1 MFIIVK
7 IRGGIRAAIFFAC
20 LAAVLTFAV
29 RSAVA
34 HSPQAVDAQGNA
46 CIQVDCA
53 GDKITNRC
61 NFPVQ
66 LTSQCKG
73 GGSLCIITGA
83 FNSET
88 AGEVKVL
95 GTRDFGT
102 EWERALL
109 RVTDFYPKDISRTN
123 TSGSGREQFFGY
135 ACAVHT
141 DGSVESAGG
150 EWHKDDEGN
159 SVFVCVH
166 NHTDGQ
172 GRHTVRPLRPEFECP
187 GERINNWAAECVEY
201 KSYQSLTRGADGTEN
216 FAPSGHADGTYLVNN
231 CKCPVILDSCHGKHP
246 CHQDANR
253 QAVLQPGED
262 SFVAALPGSEASW
275 AACYR
280 GDRINQNEI
289 KSVGENLW
297 TCGKYKTECS
307 EVIAFSDDSDSRL
320 QFEGISRV
328 EAVAREEIAEA
339 ETRET
344 DGQPDDSCPYAN
356 DGECDDPGPCPAGTD
371 TTDCASRRGEESGE
385 SAQNDQPDD
394 SCKYANDGVCDDDD
408 PGLCAPGTDATDCS
422 SRRGEEVAEAR
433 ETDNQPDDS
442 CPYANDGECDDPGP
456 CPPGTDTTDC
466 AVGRGEEA
474 ASTEETGGQSENV
487 EEYPFVSLRG
497 TPPPTGTK
505 TEQFLQ
511 DTDRQRVE
519 NGSDYKTWGGQLDV
533 NAKVTPVYWN
543 GDHSHLYIAIGQNDM
558 EAAKWLLAN
567 GSDIDEKTH
576 WGGSLLFAAAK
587 GNAVEIAKL
596 LIDNG
601 ADVKEKTDNGY
612 TPLHAAEGA
621 EVAKLLIAKGA
632 EVNAKSDNGYTPLHE
647 AAENNAA
654 EVAKLLIDNGAEVNA
669 ENDNGY
675 TPLDKAFGNG
685 HGAMQSLLRQHDG
698 RCNRYGC

>member
-1 MFIIVK
+1 MKNPLQNLPV
-7 IRGGIRAAIFFAC
+7 RAVRLALGALFAS
-20 LAAVLTFAV
+20 LAALAP
-29 RSAVA
+29 SAAA

-88 AGEVKVL
+88 AGTAGKVKVL

-123 TSGSGREQFFGY
+123 ISGGGREQFFGY

-150 EWHKDDEGN
+150 EWHKDDNGN

-172 GRHTVRPLRPEFECP
+172 GRHTVRPARPDFECP

-216 FAPSGHADGTYLVNN
+216 FAPAGHADGTYLVNN
-231 CKCPVILDSCHGKHP
+231 CKCPVVLDSCHGKHP

-307 EVIAFSDDSDSRL
+307 EVIAFSDDSDARL

-328 EAVAREEIAEA
+328 EAVVPEAAAEA
-339 ETRET
+339 QEE
-344 DGQPDDSCPYAN
+344 G
-356 DGECDDPGPCPAGTD
+356 GPT
-371 TTDCASRRGEESGE
+371 
-385 SAQNDQPDD
+385 
-394 SCKYANDGVCDDDD
+394 
-408 PGLCAPGTDATDCS
+408 
-422 SRRGEEVAEAR
+422 
-433 ETDNQPDDS
+433 
-442 CPYANDGECDDPGP
+442 
-456 CPPGTDTTDC
+456 
-466 AVGRGEEA
+466 EA
-474 ASTEETGGQSENV
+474 AAEED
-487 EEYPFVSLRG
+487 PLAALRG

-505 TEQFLQ
+505 TEKLLRKK
-511 DTDRQRVE
+511 DV
-519 NGSDYKTWGGQLDV
+519 WGGQLDV
-533 NAKVTPVYWN
+533 NARVSPEGWAGN
-543 GDHSHLYIAIGQNDM
+543 FSHLHFAALENDM
-558 EAAKWLLAN
+558 EAARW
-567 GSDIDEKTH
+567 
-576 WGGSLLFAAAK
+576 
-587 GNAVEIAKL
+587 
-596 LIDNG
+596 
-601 ADVKEKTDNGY
+601 
-612 TPLHAAEGA
+612 
-621 EVAKLLIAKGA
+621 LIANGA
-632 EVNAKSDNGYTPLHE
+632 EVNAKNSIGGTPLHD
-647 AAENNAA
+647 AAGENAGAA
-654 EVAKLLIDNGAEVNA
+654 AKLLIDNGAEVNA
-669 ENDNGY
+669 KNRTYDLTPLHTAASFNAADVAKVLIDNGAEVSAKNKSGQ
-675 TPLDKAFGNG
+675 TPLHLAAFTNAADVAKVLIANGAEVNAKAEMGETPLHLAAFTNAADVAKVLIDNGAEVNAKGNNG
-685 HGAMQSLLRQHDG
+685 GTPLHLAAVNNAAGAAKILFANGAEVNVKNKEGGTPMDFANHYKHGQMQSLLRQHGG
-698 RCNRYGC
+698 RCNLIC

>member
-1 MFIIVK
+1 MKNPLQNLPV
-7 IRGGIRAAIFFAC
+7 RAVRLALGALFAS
-20 LAAVLTFAV
+20 LAALAP
-29 RSAVA
+29 SAAA

-46 CIQVDCA
+46 CIQADCA

-66 LTSQCKG
+66 LASQCKG
-73 GGSLCIITGA
+73 GDSLCAITGA

-109 RVTDFYPKDISRTN
+109 RDTDFYPKDIRRTN
-123 TSGSGREQFFGY
+123 TSGGGREQFFGY

-141 DGSVESAGG
+141 DGTVESAGG

-159 SVFVCVH
+159 SVFVCAH

-172 GRHTVRPLRPEFECP
+172 GRHIVRPARPDFECS

-231 CKCPVILDSCHGKHP
+231 CKCPVVLDSCHGKHP

-253 QAVLQPGED
+253 QAVLRPGED

-297 TCGKYKTECS
+297 ACGEYKTECS

-328 EAVAREEIAEA
+328 EAVAREE
-339 ETRET
+339 
-344 DGQPDDSCPYAN
+344 G
-356 DGECDDPGPCPAGTD
+356 GPT
-371 TTDCASRRGEESGE
+371 
-385 SAQNDQPDD
+385 
-394 SCKYANDGVCDDDD
+394 
-408 PGLCAPGTDATDCS
+408 
-422 SRRGEEVAEAR
+422 
-433 ETDNQPDDS
+433 
-442 CPYANDGECDDPGP
+442 
-456 CPPGTDTTDC
+456 
-466 AVGRGEEA
+466 EEA
-474 ASTEETGGQSENV
+474 AEED
-487 EEYPFVSLRG
+487 PLAAPRG

-505 TEQFLQ
+505 TEKLLREK
-511 DTDRQRVE
+511 DV
-519 NGSDYKTWGGQLDV
+519 WGGQLDV
-533 NAKVTPVYWN
+533 NVRVSYKKWGINV
-543 GDHSHLYIAIGQNDM
+543 SHLHVAAFENDM
-558 EAAKWLLAN
+558 EAARWLIAN
-567 GSDIDEKTH
+567 GAEVNAKNKYGFTPLYLAVLNS
-576 WGGSLLFAAAK
+576 AAE
-587 GNAVEIAKL
+587 VAKL
-596 LIDNG
+596 LIDNSAEVNAKDKYG
-601 ADVKEKTDNGY
+601 R
-612 TPLHAAEGA
+612 TPLHFAAAENAAEVAKLLIANGAEVNAKAEYGDTPLHIAALNSAA

-632 EVNAKSDNGYTPLHE
+632 EINAKVEKGDYAGSTPMD
-647 AAENNAA
+647 AAIDEKHA
-654 EVAKLLIDNGAEVNA
+654 E
-669 ENDNGY
+669 
-675 TPLDKAFGNG
+675 
-685 HGAMQSLLRQHDG
+685 MQSFLKQHGG
-698 RCNRYGC
+698 RCNTQC

>member
-1 MFIIVK
+1 MSTIAK
-7 IRGGIRAAIFFAC
+7 IRGGIHAAIFFVC

-88 AGEVKVL
+88 AGTAGKVKVL

-123 TSGSGREQFFGY
+123 ISGGGREQFFGY

-141 DGSVESAGG
+141 DGTVESAGG
-150 EWHKDDEGN
+150 EWHKDDNGN

-166 NHTDGQ
+166 SHTDGQ
-172 GRHTVRPLRPEFECP
+172 GRHTVRPARPEFECP

-231 CKCPVILDSCHGKHP
+231 CKCPVVLDSCHGKHP

-356 DGECDDPGPCPAGTD
+356 DGECDDPGPCP
-371 TTDCASRRGEESGE
+371 
-385 SAQNDQPDD
+385 
-394 SCKYANDGVCDDDD
+394 
-408 PGLCAPGTDATDCS
+408 
-422 SRRGEEVAEAR
+422 
-433 ETDNQPDDS
+433 
-442 CPYANDGECDDPGP
+442 
-456 CPPGTDTTDC
+456 PGTDTTDC
-466 AVGRGEEA
+466 AVGRGEEVA
-474 ASTEETGGQSENV
+474 ATRETGDQPENV
-487 EEYPFVSLRG
+487 EEDPLAALRG

-505 TEQFLQ
+505 TEKFLREK
-511 DTDRQRVE
+511 DV
-519 NGSDYKTWGGQLDV
+519 WGGQLDV
-533 NAKVTPVYWN
+533 NARVKPAGWHGN
-543 GDHSHLYIAIGQNDM
+543 HSHLESAADTNDM
-558 EAAKWLLAN
+558 EAARW
-567 GSDIDEKTH
+567 
-576 WGGSLLFAAAK
+576 
-587 GNAVEIAKL
+587 
-596 LIDNG
+596 
-601 ADVKEKTDNGY
+601 
-612 TPLHAAEGA
+612 
-621 EVAKLLIAKGA
+621 LIANGA
-632 EVNAKSDNGYTPLHE
+632 EVNAKNEGGYTPLHG
-647 AAENNAA
+647 AALHNAPEIAKLLVDNGAAVNAKTKKGITPLHAVAYKNKNAA
-654 EVAKLLIDNGAEVNA
+654 EIVKLLIDNGAEVNA
-669 ENDNGY
+669 KSDSGH
-675 TPLDKAFGNG
+675 TPLDTAIQEG
-685 HGAMQSLLRQHDG
+685 HTAMQSLFRQHGG
-698 RCNRYGC
+698 RCNVVC

>member
-1 MFIIVK
+1 MKNPLQNLPV
-7 IRGGIRAAIFFAC
+7 RAVRLALGALFAS
-20 LAAVLTFAV
+20 LAALAP
-29 RSAVA
+29 SAAA

-46 CIQVDCA
+46 CIQADCA

-88 AGEVKVL
+88 AGTAGKVKVL
-95 GTRDFGT
+95 GARDFGT

-123 TSGSGREQFFGY
+123 ISGGGREQFFGY

-150 EWHKDDEGN
+150 EWHKDDNGN
-159 SVFVCVH
+159 PVFVCVH

-172 GRHTVRPLRPEFECP
+172 GRHTVRPARPEFECS

-328 EAVAREEIAEA
+328 ESVAREEVAEA

-356 DGECDDPGPCPAGTD
+356 DGECDDPGPCSPGTD

-408 PGLCAPGTDATDCS
+408 PGLCAPGTDATDCA

-442 CPYANDGECDDPGP
+442 CPYANNGECDDPGL

-466 AVGRGEEA
+466 AVGRGEEVA
-474 ASTEETGGQSENV
+474 ATQETGDQPENV
-487 EEYPFVSLRG
+487 EEDPLAALRG
-497 TPPPTGTK
+497 TPPPTGTA
-505 TEQFLQ
+505 TEEDLREE
-511 DTDRQRVE
+511 DL
-519 NGSDYKTWGGQLDV
+519 WGGQLDV
-533 NAKVTPVYWN
+533 NARVESDWFGN
-543 GDHSHLYIAIGQNDM
+543 ISHLHFAASKNDM
-558 EAAKWLLAN
+558 EAARWLIAN
-567 GSDIDEKTH
+567 GAEVNAKNEA
-576 WGGSLLFAAAK
+576 GS
-587 GNAVEIAKL
+587 
-596 LIDNG
+596 
-601 ADVKEKTDNGY
+601 
-612 TPLHAAEGA
+612 TPLHWAASGNA
-621 EVAKLLIAKGA
+621 TEVAELLIAKGA
-632 EVNAKSDNGYTPLHE
+632 EVNAKDNDGWTLLHR
-647 AAENNAA
+647 AASGNAT
-654 EVAKLLIDNGAEVNA
+654 EVAELLIAKGAEVNA
-669 ENDNGY
+669 KDNYGF
-675 TPLDKAFGNG
+675 TPLDLAIQEG
-685 HGAMQSLLRQHDG
+685 HSAMQSILRQHGG
-698 RCNRYGC
+698 RCNEAC

>member
-1 MFIIVK
+1 MKNPLQNLPV
-7 IRGGIRAAIFFAC
+7 RAVRLALGALFAS
-20 LAAVLTFAV
+20 LAALTP
-29 RSAVA
+29 SAAA

-88 AGEVKVL
+88 AGTAGKVKVL
-95 GTRDFGT
+95 GARDFGT

-123 TSGSGREQFFGY
+123 TSGGGREQFFGY

-141 DGSVESAGG
+141 DGTVESAGG

-159 SVFVCVH
+159 PVFVCVH

-172 GRHTVRPLRPEFECP
+172 GRHIVRPARPDFECP

-231 CKCPVILDSCHGKHP
+231 CKCPVVLDSCHGKHP

-339 ETRET
+339 EAREA

-408 PGLCAPGTDATDCS
+408 PGLCAPGTDATDCA

-456 CPPGTDTTDC
+456 CPAGTDTTDC
-466 AVGRGEEA
+466 AAGRGEEVA
-474 ASTEETGGQSENV
+474 ATQETGDQPENV
-487 EEYPFVSLRG
+487 EEDPLAALRG

-505 TEQFLQ
+505 TEKLLRKE
-511 DTDRQRVE
+511 DV
-519 NGSDYKTWGGQLDV
+519 WGGQLDV
-533 NAKVTPVYWN
+533 NARVNPDGWHGNV
-543 GDHSHLYIAIGQNDM
+543 SHLHAAAIENDM
-558 EAAKWLLAN
+558 EAARWLIAN
-567 GSDIDEKTH
+567 GAEVNAKTDRDNTPLH
-576 WGGSLLFAAAK
+576 DAAAK
-587 GNAVEIAKL
+587 NAAEVAKL

-601 ADVKEKTDNGY
+601 A
-612 TPLHAAEGA
+612 
-621 EVAKLLIAKGA
+621 
-632 EVNAKSDNGYTPLHE
+632 EVNAKNEDGNTPLHF

-685 HGAMQSLLRQHDG
+685 HGAMQSLLRQHGG

>member
-1 MFIIVK
+1 MSIIAK

-20 LAAVLTFAV
+20 LAAVLAFAA

-109 RVTDFYPKDISRTN
+109 RDTDFYPKDISRTN
-123 TSGSGREQFFGY
+123 ISGGGREQFFGY

-141 DGSVESAGG
+141 DGTVESAGG

-172 GRHTVRPLRPEFECP
+172 GRHTVRPARPDFECP

-201 KSYQSLTRGADGTEN
+201 KSYQSLTRGADGTEK

-231 CKCPVILDSCHGKHP
+231 CKCPVVLDSCHGKHP

-297 TCGKYKTECS
+297 TCGKYKTKCS
-307 EVIAFSDDSDSRL
+307 EVIAFSDDSDFRL

-328 EAVAREEIAEA
+328 EAVAREEIAGAEA
-339 ETRET
+339 QEE

-356 DGECDDPGPCPAGTD
+356 DGECDDSGLCPPGTD
-371 TTDCASRRGEESGE
+371 ATDCSSHRGEESGE

-408 PGLCAPGTDATDCS
+408 PGLCAPGTDATDCA

-456 CPPGTDTTDC
+456 CPAGTDTTDC
-466 AVGRGEEA
+466 AAGRGEEVA
-474 ASTEETGGQSENV
+474 ATRETGDQPENV
-487 EEYPFVSLRG
+487 EEDPLAALRG
-497 TPPPTGTK
+497 TPPPTGTA
-505 TEQFLQ
+505 TEESLRLY
-511 DTDRQRVE
+511 DD
-519 NGSDYKTWGGQLDV
+519 SWGGQLDV
-533 NAKVTPVYWN
+533 NVRVDYRFDS
-543 GDHSHLYIAIGQNDM
+543 GDFSHLHVAASKNDM
-558 EAAKWLLAN
+558 EAARWLIAN
-567 GSDIDEKTH
+567 GADVNAKRHTGATPLHWAAHENGAEMFKLLIDSGAEID
-576 WGGSLLFAAAK
+576 AK
-587 GNAVEIAKL
+587 GINGWTPLHRAGYANEVEIVKL

-601 ADVKEKTDNGY
+601 ADV
-612 TPLHAAEGA
+612 
-621 EVAKLLIAKGA
+621 
-632 EVNAKSDNGYTPLHE
+632 NAKDEWGDT
-647 AAENNAA
+647 A
-654 EVAKLLIDNGAEVNA
+654 
-669 ENDNGY
+669 
-675 TPLDKAFGNG
+675 LDLAILEG
-685 HGAMQSLLRQHDG
+685 HSAMQSLLRQHGG
-698 RCNRYGC
+698 RCNKKC

>member
-1 MFIIVK
+1 MSIIVK
-7 IRGGIRAAIFFAC
+7 ICGGIRTAIFFAC
-20 LAAVLTFAV
+20 LAAVLAFAV

-88 AGEVKVL
+88 AGTAGKVKVL
-95 GTRDFGT
+95 GARDFGT

-109 RVTDFYPKDISRTN
+109 RDTDFYPKDISRTN
-123 TSGSGREQFFGY
+123 ISGGGREQFFGY

-150 EWHKDDEGN
+150 EWHKDDNGN
-159 SVFVCVH
+159 PVFVCVH

-172 GRHTVRPLRPEFECP
+172 GRHTVRPARPEFECP

-231 CKCPVILDSCHGKHP
+231 CKCPVVLDSCHGKHP
-246 CHQDANR
+246 CAEASNR

-408 PGLCAPGTDATDCS
+408 PGLCAPGTDATDCA

-456 CPPGTDTTDC
+456 CPAGTDTTDC
-466 AVGRGEEA
+466 AAGRGEEVA
-474 ASTEETGGQSENV
+474 ATRETGDQPENV
-487 EEYPFVSLRG
+487 EEDPLAALRG
-497 TPPPTGTK
+497 IPPPAGTK
-505 TEQFLQ
+505 TEKLLREK
-511 DTDRQRVE
+511 DA
-519 NGSDYKTWGGQLDV
+519 WGGQLDV
-533 NAKVTPVYWN
+533 NARVKPDGGIGN
-543 GDHSHLYIAIGQNDM
+543 DSHLSFAARENDM
-558 EAAKWLLAN
+558 EAARWLIAN
-567 GSDIDEKTH
+567 GAEVNVKNEEGWTPLHLAVVDN
-576 WGGSLLFAAAK
+576 AA
-587 GNAVEIAKL
+587 EIAKI
-596 LIDNG
+596 LIVN
-601 ADVKEKTDNGY
+601 
-612 TPLHAAEGA
+612 
-621 EVAKLLIAKGA
+621 GA
-632 EVNAKSDNGYTPLHE
+632 EVNAKTEEGWTPLH
-647 AAENNAA
+647 AASTYDAA
-654 EVAKLLIDNGAEVNA
+654 DVAKLLIDNGTDVNA
-669 ENDNGY
+669 KRNDGE
-675 TPLDKAFGNG
+675 TPLDVILEYSGRS
-685 HGAMQSLLRQHDG
+685 AMESLLRQHGG
-698 RCNRYGC
+698 RCNKKCWVVQ

>member
-1 MFIIVK
+1 MSTIAK
-7 IRGGIRAAIFFAC
+7 IRGGIRAAIFFVC
-20 LAAVLTFAV
+20 LAAVFTFAV
-29 RSAVA
+29 RSAAA

-88 AGEVKVL
+88 AGTAGKVKVL

-141 DGSVESAGG
+141 DGTVESAGG

-159 SVFVCVH
+159 PVFVCVH

-172 GRHTVRPLRPEFECP
+172 GRHTVRPARPEFECP

-216 FAPSGHADGTYLVNN
+216 FAPAGHADGTYLVNN
-231 CKCPVILDSCHGKHP
+231 CKCPVVLDSCHGKHP

-328 EAVAREEIAEA
+328 EAVAREEIAGA

-344 DGQPDDSCPYAN
+344 DGQPDDSCIYANDGVCSEPEFCPRGTDTTDCSSPDSCPYAN

-408 PGLCAPGTDATDCS
+408 PGLCAPGTDATDCA
-422 SRRGEEVAEAR
+422 SRRGEEVAEA
-433 ETDNQPDDS
+433 Q
-442 CPYANDGECDDPGP
+442 
-456 CPPGTDTTDC
+456 
-466 AVGRGEEA
+466 
-474 ASTEETGGQSENV
+474 ETGDQPENV
-487 EEYPFVSLRG
+487 EEDPLAALRG

-505 TEQFLQ
+505 TEMVL
-511 DTDRQRVE
+511 RQY
-519 NGSDYKTWGGQLDV
+519 DYSWGGQLDV
-533 NAKVTPVYWN
+533 NARVSYEYEGSDK
-543 GDHSHLYIAIGQNDM
+543 DSHLYFAAISNDM
-558 EAAKWLLAN
+558 EAARWL
-567 GSDIDEKTH
+567 
-576 WGGSLLFAAAK
+576 
-587 GNAVEIAKL
+587 IA
-596 LIDNG
+596 NG
-601 ADVKEKTDNGY
+601 ADVDAKDKYGR
-612 TPLHAAEGA
+612 TPLHMAVIGR
-621 EVAKLLIAKGA
+621 
-632 EVNAKSDNGYTPLHE
+632 Y
-647 AAENNAA
+647 A
-654 EVAKLLIDNGAEVNA
+654 EVAKLLIDNGADVNA
-669 ENDNGY
+669 KNEGGAFPGY
-675 TPLDKAFGNG
+675 TPMDYADE
-685 HGAMQSLLRQHDG
+685 HHAMQSLLRQHGG
-698 RCNRYGC
+698 RCNKKC